1 MNIRRPLRVG
11 RHVVAGLRKL
21 NIFPRLLLVFC
32 VLLLFS
38 TLLITVLNQRFFSRE
53 IESTSMDYLS
63 LMAQNA
69 AYRLEQEAK
78 RLEDG
83 MALFTQDEQLL
94 AAVEENNALA
104 AMGQQQSASFLQN
117 TAQIEQGLLHVKETL
132 GGIKALILVTDGEQ
146 YRTAASPGNKRGAFF
161 PDLAAFYESDI
172 YRGAVDAKGYPFW
185 QDATRVTSRLIFE
198 NAGDSLGI
206 IGCVTLS
213 YQVYAPY
220 TRRPLGVL
228 VCCVYPG
235 TFTQVLTEYSNQE
248 GGNMFL
254 VGDGGMLEGIN
265 ANFSG
270 PPFLRQR
277 DVLLSQVFSRQRG
290 SFQVE
295 SDGKSL
301 LVSYSACGNFPLRVV
316 NLTYRSHVLMKARQ
330 MEHIN
335 LTVLA
340 LVMVIGGVGFYFAA
354 VSIAYPVNR
363 LVRTMQRVG
372 QGNFNAVYHP
382 ESHDEIGTLCLE
394 FDRMVANM
402 QSLIDQV
409 YVAQIREKELL
420 LSEKSA
426 QLDVLQMQISPH
438 FLYNTL
444 DMIRWECMFEGG
456 ADSHAASMIETFCSL
471 LRMTIKGDKPK
482 ESIADSLLHA
492 STYLEVVNF
501 RHTHPIRMET
511 DIAFPPERYQLPRL
525 TLQPILENAVRH
537 GFAGEERDNRVI
549 RVTGTMPD
557 QEHLCI
563 CLTDNGQGMSQKHL
577 CALRERLAQDE
588 VIQESIG
595 LRNVNQRCRLY
606 YGEAYGLTVDSTPGQ
621 GTSVT
626 LTLPADPIEEEV
638 AHVQGSA
645 GG

>member
-1 MNIRRPLRVG
+1 MNARRPLRLG
-11 RHVVAGLRKL
+11 RRVIAGLRKL

-38 TLLITVLNQRFFSRE
+38 TLLITLLNQRYFARE

-63 LMAQNA
+63 LMVQNA
-69 AYRLEQEAK
+69 ACRLQQEAG

-94 AAVEENNALA
+94 AAVEQNGELA
-104 AMGQQQSASFLQN
+104 AAGGQRSAQFLQN
-117 TAQIEQGLLHVKETL
+117 SACIEQGLLRVKEKL
-132 GGIKALILVTDGEQ
+132 GGIKALMLIAGGEQ
-146 YRTAASPGNKRGAFF
+146 YRMAASPGNGRGAFF

-172 YRGAVDAKGYPFW
+172 YRGAVEAKGYPFW
-185 QDATRVTSRLIFE
+185 QDSTRVTSRLIYE
-198 NAGDSLGI
+198 NAGDSVGI

-220 TRRPLGVL
+220 TRKPLGVL
-228 VCCVYPG
+228 VCCVYPD

-248 GGNMFL
+248 GGNTFL
-254 VGDGGMLEGIN
+254 VGNGGMLEGVN

-290 SFQVE
+290 AFQVE

-301 LVSYSACGNFPLRVV
+301 LVSYSACADFPIRVV

-335 LTVLA
+335 LAVLA
-340 LVMVIGGVGFYFAA
+340 LVMVTGGVGFYFAA

-372 QGNFNAVYHP
+372 QGDFHAVYHP

-409 YVAQIREKELL
+409 YVAQIREKELR

-444 DMIRWECMFEGG
+444 DMIRWECMYEGG
-456 ADSHAASMIETFCSL
+456 AGSRAASMIETFCLL

-511 DIAFPPERYQLPRL
+511 DIAFAPERYQLPRL

-537 GFAGEERDNRVI
+537 GFAGEERENRVI
-549 RVTGTMPD
+549 RITGEQLD
-557 QEHLCI
+557 EARLCI
-563 CLTDNGQGMSQKHL
+563 RLTDNGQGMGPERL
-577 CALRERLAQDE
+577 CALRESLAQDE
-588 VIQESIG
+588 AIQESIG

-606 YGEAYGLTVDSTPGQ
+606 YGEAYGLTVDSKMGQ

-626 LTLPADPIEEEV
+626 LIIPADPIQEEAARV
-638 AHVQGSA
+638 
-645 GG
+645 

>member
-1 MNIRRPLRVG
+1 MNTRQPLRVG
-11 RHVVAGLRKL
+11 RRVIAGLRKL
-21 NIFPRLLLVFC
+21 HIFPRLLLVFC

-38 TLLITVLNQRFFSRE
+38 TLLITMLNQRYFSRE
-53 IESTSMDYLS
+53 IESTSTDYLS

-69 AYRLEQEAK
+69 AYRLEREAK

-94 AAVEENNALA
+94 AAVEQNGELA
-104 AMGQQQSASFLQN
+104 AAGEQQSEMFLQN
-117 TAQIEQGLLHVKETL
+117 TARIEQGLLRVKDSL
-132 GGIKALILVTDGEQ
+132 GGIKALMLIAGGEQ
-146 YRTAASPGNKRGAFF
+146 YRTAAGPGSQRGAFF
-161 PDLAAFYESDI
+161 RDLSAFYASDI
-172 YRGAVDAKGYPFW
+172 CRGAVEARGYPSW
-185 QDATRVTSRLIFE
+185 RDSTRVTSRLIHE
-198 NAGDSLGI
+198 NDRDSLGI

-220 TRRPLGVL
+220 TRKPLGVL
-228 VCCVYPG
+228 VCCVYPD

-254 VGDGGMLEGIN
+254 VGNGGMLEGIN

-277 DVLLSQVFSRQRG
+277 DVLLSQVFSRPRG

-295 SDGKSL
+295 SDGESL
-301 LVSYSACGNFPLRVV
+301 LVSYSACGDFPIRVV

-330 MEHIN
+330 MEHMN
-335 LTVLA
+335 LAVLA

-444 DMIRWECMFEGG
+444 DMIRWECMYEGG
-456 ADSHAASMIETFCSL
+456 AGSHAASMIETFCTL

-482 ESIADSLLHA
+482 ESVADSLLHA

-511 DIAFPPERYQLPRL
+511 DITFTPERYQLPRL

-537 GFAGEERDNRVI
+537 GFAGEERENRLI
-549 RVTGTMPD
+549 RITGRKLD
-557 QEHLCI
+557 EERLCI
-563 CLTDNGQGMSQKHL
+563 CLTDNGQGMGQEQL
-577 CALRERLAQDE
+577 CALRESLAQDE

-595 LRNVNQRCRLY
+595 LRNVSQRCRLY
-606 YGEAYGLTVDSTPGQ
+606 YGEAYGLTVDSHPGQ

-626 LTLPADPIEEEV
+626 LTIPADPIQEEV
-638 AHVQGSA
+638 AHV
-645 GG
+645 

>member
-1 MNIRRPLRVG
+1 MLI
-11 RHVVAGLRKL
+11 AG
-21 NIFPRLLLVFC
+21 
-32 VLLLFS
+32 
-38 TLLITVLNQRFFSRE
+38 
-53 IESTSMDYLS
+53 
-63 LMAQNA
+63 
-69 AYRLEQEAK
+69 
-78 RLEDG
+78 
-83 MALFTQDEQLL
+83 
-94 AAVEENNALA
+94 
-104 AMGQQQSASFLQN
+104 
-117 TAQIEQGLLHVKETL
+117 
-132 GGIKALILVTDGEQ
+132 GEQ
-146 YRTAASPGNKRGAFF
+146 YRTAASPGNARGAFF

-172 YRGAVDAKGYPFW
+172 CRGAVEARGYPSW
-185 QDATRVTSRLIFE
+185 QDATGVTSHLIYE
-198 NAGDSLGI
+198 NARDSLGI

-220 TRRPLGVL
+220 TRKPLGVL
-228 VCCVYPG
+228 VCCVYPD
-235 TFTQVLTEYSNQE
+235 TFTQALTEYSNQE
-248 GGNMFL
+248 AGNMFL
-254 VGDGGMLEGIN
+254 VGNGGMLEGIN

-277 DVLLSQVFSRQRG
+277 EVLLSQVFSRQRG
-290 SFQVE
+290 AFQIE

-301 LVSYSACGNFPLRVV
+301 LVSYSACGDFPIRVV
-316 NLTYRSHVLMKARQ
+316 NLTYRSHVLMKAKQ
-330 MEHIN
+330 MEHMN

-363 LVRTMQRVG
+363 LVRSMQRVG
-372 QGNFNAVYHP
+372 QGDFGAVYHP
-382 ESHDEIGTLCLE
+382 ESRDEIGTLCME

-409 YVAQIREKELL
+409 YVAQIREKELR

-456 ADSHAASMIETFCSL
+456 ADSHAASMIETFCTL
-471 LRMTIKGDKPK
+471 LRMTIRGDKPK

-537 GFAGEERDNRVI
+537 GFAGEERENRII
-549 RVTGTMPD
+549 RITGRML
-557 QEHLCI
+557 EGERLCI
-563 CLTDNGQGMSQKHL
+563 CMADNGQGMEQEQL
-577 CALRERLAQDE
+577 GALRESLAQDE

-606 YGEAYGLTVDSTPGQ
+606 YGEAYGLTVDSKLGQ

-626 LTLPADPIEEEV
+626 LMLPADPMEEEA
-638 AHVQGSA
+638 AHV
-645 GG
+645 